1 MVIRRMNNVFTRHGR
16 WLFGLITLAIIVSF
30 VGFLSPG
37 FSGILDSV
45 YQKDTV
51 GTVFGNKVT
60 FNDVRAQANRN
71 LIAYSLIFGTG
82 LNNSG
87 VSDLASKNAFPAIC
101 RLAAAER
108 RGIVVSDKQVVD
120 YISTLPIFKDQKTGK
135 FNLEQYRKYINDTL
149 RPNGFSAADLDQS
162 VREFLIQRQLDEELR
177 DGTVVTSGE
186 VEQFFNQFSE
196 KIQVRVARF
205 NAKDY
210 INKVKLTDA
219 ANQAYFETNHELYII
234 PANFQALL
242 IAFPYNAPEV
252 TKEATAGIT
261 EEAMKQYY
269 EENKN
274 QFMVFKAGQ
283 EPKTIP
289 FAKAQNDVR
298 KKLLNKLCRDLA
310 FRKAQL
316 FAQEVYDKVGE
327 AAGKKLDI
335 FKQTAAKYNLNPVLT
350 PWFTERDDKVGA
362 VESKALVEQL
372 ATVYDAVPVS
382 NAVAANQAA
391 YVGFIVKKIVARP
404 AKYQE
409 VKAQVL
415 AKVKEIEAMKAA
427 RQAAREI
434 VAKLSKMNKAQ
445 RMKVALSLKSPKFD
459 KMDQFMAANP
469 PYGNDGR
476 LIASISEDL
485 LPGDISPATDTAS
498 GALVVLVE
506 KKILPSKA
514 DFKKSEQQVNM
525 FYHQRKFGAAS
536 AAFASWLDS
545 KCKKVK

>member
-108 RGIVVSDKQVVD
+108 RGIVVSDKQVAD
-120 YISTLPIFKDQKTGK
+120 YIATLPIFKDQKTGK

-149 RPNGFSAADLDQS
+149 KPNGFSAADLDQS
-162 VREFLIQRQLDEELR
+162 VREFLVQRQLDEELR
-177 DGTVVTSGE
+177 DGTVVTPDE
-186 VEQFFNQFSE
+186 VKQFFNQFSE

-205 NAKDY
+205 NSKDY
-210 INKVKLTDA
+210 LNKVKLTDA
-219 ANQAYFETNHELYII
+219 SSQAYFETNHELYVI
-234 PANFQALL
+234 PAKFQALL
-242 IAFPYNAPEV
+242 VTFPYNDSQV
-252 TKEATAGIT
+252 TKEAAAGIT
-261 EEAMKQYY
+261 EDAIKQYY

-283 EPKTIP
+283 KPKTIP

-335 FKQTAAKYNLNPVLT
+335 FKQTASKYNLNPVLT
-350 PWFTERDDKVGA
+350 AWFTERDDKVGA
-362 VESKALVEQL
+362 IESKALVEQL

-382 NAVAANQAA
+382 NAVATNQAA
-391 YVGFIVKKIVARP
+391 YVGFVVKKIIARP
-404 AKYQE
+404 AEYKE
-409 VKAQVL
+409 VRAQVL

-434 VAKLSKMNKAQ
+434 VAKLSKMKKAQ
-445 RMKVALSLKSPKFD
+445 RMKVALSLKNPKFE
-459 KMDQFMAANP
+459 KIDQFMAANP

-485 LPGDISPATDTAS
+485 LPGDISSATNIAS

-506 KKILPSKA
+506 KKILPGKA
-514 DFKKSEQQVNM
+514 DFKQSEQQVNM
-525 FYHQRKFGAAS
+525 FYSQRKFGAAS